1 MMVQLAAVVPEQKS
15 GWDRHAPR
23 VYEFDEELNVREYF
37 LKSRASYIASQ
48 WGYFMLKEKKLI
60 QNL

>member
-48 WGYFMLKEKKLI
+48 
-60 QNL
+60 